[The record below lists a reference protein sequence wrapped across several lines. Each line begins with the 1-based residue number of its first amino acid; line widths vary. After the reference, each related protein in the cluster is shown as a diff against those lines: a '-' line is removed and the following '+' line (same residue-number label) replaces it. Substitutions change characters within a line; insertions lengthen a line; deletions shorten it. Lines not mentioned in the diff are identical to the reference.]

1 MTCEWA
7 NFFPPI
13 ANCHPSEAMLR
24 AVTEGMRG
32 RVRDS
37 VGALRG
43 VFANPDLRRLQL
55 AYATSMTG
63 WWVFFIALPVY
74 TYEADG
80 AVAVGLVG
88 GLRLGVAAIAAPF
101 AALLGDRH
109 DRALVMLGSDLVRA
123 VGARASRR
131 SRRSRTRRRSSSTCW
146 RWSSRWRRRP
156 STRRRRAPAHPRA
169 HARRADRRERHVGD
183 DRQPL
188 GLRGPGGGGLL
199 IAVVGV
205 DRSSA

>member
-1 MTCEWA
+1 
-7 NFFPPI
+7 
-13 ANCHPSEAMLR
+13 MLR

-37 VGALRG
+37 VAALRG

-80 AVAVGLVG
+80 ALAVGLVG

-109 DRALVMLGSDLVRA
+109 DRALVMLASDLVRA
-123 VGARASRR
+123 VALAATTVAALADAPPMVVYVLAVDATVTTTAS
-131 SRRSRTRRRSSSTCW
+131 T
-146 RWSSRWRRRP
+146 
-156 STRRRRAPAHPRA
+156 
-169 HARRADRRERHVGD
+169 
-183 DRQPL
+183 
-188 GLRGPGGGGLL
+188 
-199 IAVVGV
+199 
-205 DRSSA
+205 